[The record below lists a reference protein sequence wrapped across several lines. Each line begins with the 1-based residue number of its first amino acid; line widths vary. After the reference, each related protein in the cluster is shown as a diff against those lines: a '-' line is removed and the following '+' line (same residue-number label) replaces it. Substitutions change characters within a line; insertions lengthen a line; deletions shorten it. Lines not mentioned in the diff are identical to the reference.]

1 MTPYPAPIPPPPFI
15 LIAMEA
21 YEYAGLAGVRIL
33 WQYVDRPQ
41 PYWDFIPYFATEQ
54 GGPLVLNKV
63 LPPAKKFRA

>member
-1 MTPYPAPIPPPPFI
+1 
-15 LIAMEA
+15 MEA